1 MKSTLKLMK
10 SLSDEIRLRIINL
23 LFYTDLY
30 VCEMVEI
37 LNLPQSTVSRHL
49 TVMKNSDII
58 IDTKEGSWVKY
69 SITNNNYYRNM
80 VKDIVKES
88 LVYDPKCI
96 ADVNK
101 LKERMKHSRGCKDSC
116 KGGK

>member
-30 VCEMVEI
+30 VCEIVDI

-49 TVMKNSDII
+49 SVMKNADII
-58 IDTKEGSWVKY
+58 VDTKVGSWVKY
-69 SITNNNYYRNM
+69 SIVNNNFYKNM

-88 LVYDPKCI
+88 LIYDSKCI
-96 ADVNK
+96 EDVNK
-101 LKERMKHSRGCKDSC
+101 LKERMKHSRGCEDGC